1 MSKLTKTGKRCIIRL
16 TELEELVVSLS
27 IPGSA
32 RHSHCRGQGFDSPM
46 LHKEISHPSWVAD
59 FFVQA
64 RNVRISCLDNA
75 KHLRGERRKRCLG
88 GAFAKGESD
97 LSELTETSSGL
108 LRQQGPLRRLRLQNR
123 DPTPSFDLLILICLE
138 FCGNLSD
145 NKIHFLHMH
154 LS

>member
-64 RNVRISCLDNA
+64 RSVRIPDFDIALNA
-75 KHLRGERRKRCLG
+75 LERQTKEASAQWAVLRSRKRPE
-88 GAFAKGESD
+88 FVSAKGKMKPAPRA
-97 LSELTETSSGL
+97 SG
-108 LRQQGPLRRLRLQNR
+108 
-123 DPTPSFDLLILICLE
+123 D
-138 FCGNLSD
+138 
-145 NKIHFLHMH
+145 H
-154 LS
+154 